1 MEINQDDLEFL
12 RFIKEAGLEEE
23 LIEYSK
29 EQEMLASALE
39 STS

>member
-29 EQEMLASALE
+29 EQEKLVSARVSAS
-39 STS
+39 

>member
-12 RFIKEAGLEEE
+12 RFIKEAGLEKEF
-23 LIEYSK
+23 IEYSK
-29 EQEMLASALE
+29 EQEKLVSARV